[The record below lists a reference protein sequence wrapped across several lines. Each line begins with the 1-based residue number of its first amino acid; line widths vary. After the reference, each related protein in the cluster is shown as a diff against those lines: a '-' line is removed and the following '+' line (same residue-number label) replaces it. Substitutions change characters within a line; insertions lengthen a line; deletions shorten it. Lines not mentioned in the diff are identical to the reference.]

1 MNPLIARFANEPAL
15 LSAGSEDRFRASLEA
30 VVAHPAMAEIHLG
43 DDRAE
48 ASDDFWTE
56 LGSYSRLLRPYKVQQ
71 GILMI
76 PVRGVLLHGFPYQML
91 TYATGYEYICQALRR
106 GLDDSSV
113 KGIALVID
121 SPGGM
126 VSGCFDL
133 VDEIYESRSKK
144 PIRAFAAEH
153 AYSAAYAIFSGAEH
167 GTVAR
172 TGGLGSIGVVTSHV
186 DLSKMMEDVGYKVT
200 FIHAGKHKVDGNPY
214 EALSEDVRAR
224 IQQRIDHSYGIFTST
239 VARNRG
245 LDEQAVRDTEALC
258 FTASE
263 AQSNG
268 LADAIGA
275 LDDALAAFAAD
286 LSTPQGDEEMS
297 TQDKP
302 ALTQA
307 DIDNAVAAATATAE
321 QDRANAVAAAV
332 TAERERISAILGSD
346 EAKGREALADHLA
359 LQTDTAAD
367 AAVAILGKSPKAEA
381 EGGETPF
388 NATMGQEGANP
399 DVGANPGG
407 GNEDGALDSAESTMA
422 LVRGAGLACA
432 RRAPAK
438 N

>member
-1 MNPLIARFANEPAL
+1 
-15 LSAGSEDRFRASLEA
+15 
-30 VVAHPAMAEIHLG
+30 
-43 DDRAE
+43 
-48 ASDDFWTE
+48 
-56 LGSYSRLLRPYKVQQ
+56 
-71 GILMI
+71 
-76 PVRGVLLHGFPYQML
+76 
-91 TYATGYEYICQALRR
+91 
-106 GLDDSSV
+106 
-113 KGIALVID
+113 
-121 SPGGM
+121 
-126 VSGCFDL
+126 
-133 VDEIYESRSKK
+133 
-144 PIRAFAAEH
+144 
-153 AYSAAYAIFSGAEH
+153 
-167 GTVAR
+167 
-172 TGGLGSIGVVTSHV
+172 
-186 DLSKMMEDVGYKVT
+186 
-200 FIHAGKHKVDGNPY
+200 
-214 EALSEDVRAR
+214 
-224 IQQRIDHSYGIFTST
+224 
-239 VARNRG
+239 
-245 LDEQAVRDTEALC
+245 
-258 FTASE
+258 
-263 AQSNG
+263 
-268 LADAIGA
+268 
-275 LDDALAAFAAD
+275 
-286 LSTPQGDEEMS
+286 MS